1 MTEQYSVKK
10 VIAGLAV
17 ASLLLAAAI
26 LTLLSFIY
34 PDFLAPV
41 SSALKQAFAALTDP
55 MTWWWRGLFLFLAVV
70 CWLVAEW
77 VRRRHEMPAEVRDAD
92 RFWAYLRTTHPRT
105 YATYSFWILGC
116 LLALLGLRHEIK
128 GLHDHVM
135 VPLNTWGSVT
145 YRVGGQLLLVGW
157 GARLLARDCSWS
169 LLGATALFF
178 AIKLTLL
185 LAGWGFCG
193 GEPKSVVSS
202 LPAKTT
208 LRISL
213 PESGKDPSKSDPS
226 QPEPTN
232 QDPPKK
238 SQTEYHDL
246 TEAKLVT
253 ELNKQFQES
262 LGYEAAVRYAFLE
275 DIPTADT
282 LTFAAYRKVWEQE
295 VSRLASVPPK
305 QGKDPSSALDPE
317 MRSNLVTELQG
328 KKTQFEEVS
337 DHVWQHYQSRYG
349 LLVVLSMLFAPSYGI
364 HLLIVVFTTYAVCQ
378 VLPNRRQRALT
389 LEAALQEL
397 EQQRSRGVLERIAF
411 ARDAIPQLGFI
422 GTLLGLGF
430 AIGSLGQYDPTQ
442 EILQRPG
449 ISPQLAGSLGVAF
462 NTTLVALLASLFI
475 SWMYSVL
482 ASQSTYSRLV
492 VEKLRTP

>member
-10 VIAGLAV
+10 VLAGLAATSLLLVAAILGV
-17 ASLLLAAAI
+17 ASLARFEL
-26 LTLLSFIY
+26 
-34 PDFLAPV
+34 
-41 SSALKQAFAALTDP
+41 SALKQAFAALTDP
-55 MTWWWRGLFLFLAVV
+55 MTWWWRGLFLFLAIV

-77 VRRRHEMPAEVRDAD
+77 VRRRHEMPAEARDAD

-116 LLALLGLRHEIK
+116 LLALLGLRREIE

-169 LLGATALFF
+169 LLGATGLFF

-185 LAGWGFCG
+185 LAGWMFCG
-193 GEPKSVVSS
+193 GAPESVV
-202 LPAKTT
+202 PDD
-208 LRISL
+208 L
-213 PESGKDPSKSDPS
+213 PETTSLRVTWSEPS
-226 QPEPTN
+226 QGSPTT
-232 QDPPKK
+232 D
-238 SQTEYHDL
+238 DL
-246 TEAKLVT
+246 KGAQLARA
-253 ELNKQFQES
+253 LNEQFRES
-262 LGYEAAVRYAFLE
+262 LGYEAAVKYSFLE

-282 LTFAAYRKVWEQE
+282 LTFAAYQKTWEAKVPESARGPQM
-295 VSRLASVPPK
+295 RL
-305 QGKDPSSALDPE
+305 
-317 MRSNLVTELQG
+317 NLVAELQG

-337 DHVWQHYQSRYG
+337 DHVWQRYQSRYG

-364 HLLIVVFTTYAVCQ
+364 HLLIVVFMTYAVCQ

-389 LEAALQEL
+389 LEPALQEL